1 MGDPPQE
8 CGRRQSQSGSNET
21 GDTQRF
27 LPGVDKIRKYPKHT
41 KMMNNLKEWF
51 QQKTSVRSFIKKKIT
66 HIWKRASA

>member
-1 MGDPPQE
+1 MTMTMTMTGVYQETKKTLLILMGDPPQE

-51 QQKTSVRSFIKKKIT
+51 
-66 HIWKRASA
+66 

>member
-41 KMMNNLKEWF
+41 KTNTKMMNNLKEWF
-51 QQKTSVRSFIKKKIT
+51 
-66 HIWKRASA
+66 